1 MMCEKENFMSRFV
14 IQKPEKEVITLRI
27 ASNLLHEVDIK
38 ANEADVSR
46 NELINQMITF
56 ALSSMSP
63 EPSEK

>member
-1 MMCEKENFMSRFV
+1 MSRFV

-63 EPSEK
+63 EPTEK

>member
-1 MMCEKENFMSRFV
+1 MSRFV

-46 NELINQMITF
+46 NELINQMIVY
-56 ALSSMSP
+56 ALSSMA
-63 EPSEK
+63 PSSDNK

>member
-1 MMCEKENFMSRFV
+1 MLNKEKFMSRFV

-46 NELINQMITF
+46 NELINQMIVY
-56 ALSSMSP
+56 ALSSMA
-63 EPSEK
+63 PSSDNK